1 MLLTITTTHQPATD
15 LGYLL
20 HKNPARPQKFELAFG
35 SAHVFYTDAH
45 EHRCTAA
52 LLLEVDPVGLVRNR
66 RGPAGEAFALEQY
79 VNDRPYVAS
88 SFLSVAIAQV
98 LGSAL
103 SGTSRE
109 RPELAGTP
117 IELTARIAVLPC
129 RGGEGFLRRLFEPL
143 GYQVAATRHPLDE
156 HFPEWGEGPYF
167 TVEIS
172 QTVAL
177 QQLLAHL
184 YVLIPVLDDDKHYWV
199 GDEEVQKL
207 LRHGKSWLA
216 THPEREQIAHRYL
229 KHRRH
234 LARQAL
240 ARLLEEDQSSP
251 DDVEEAHAHEEEQV
265 EERISLNEQRLS
277 SVIDS
282 LKRCG
287 ATHVLDLG
295 CSTGNLLRRL
305 LADKQFEK
313 IVGLDVSHRA
323 LELAADKLNFE
334 HLAPRQ
340 RERIELIQ
348 GSLTY
353 RDKRLAGYDAAAVVE
368 VIEHL
373 DPPRLSAFERAL
385 FEFASPRTVIVTT
398 PNVEYN
404 VRFETLPAGKFRHK
418 DHRFEWTRDQFR
430 DWAESVGGRFDYAVS
445 FQPIG
450 GEDPEV
456 GPPTQMAVFAKAGT

>member
-1 MLLTITTTHQPATD
+1 
-15 LGYLL
+15 
-20 HKNPARPQKFELAFG
+20 
-35 SAHVFYTDAH
+35 
-45 EHRCTAA
+45 
-52 LLLEVDPVGLVRNR
+52 
-66 RGPAGEAFALEQY
+66 
-79 VNDRPYVAS
+79 
-88 SFLSVAIAQV
+88 
-98 LGSAL
+98 
-103 SGTSRE
+103 
-109 RPELAGTP
+109 
-117 IELTARIAVLPC
+117 
-129 RGGEGFLRRLFEPL
+129 
-143 GYQVAATRHPLDE
+143 
-156 HFPEWGEGPYF
+156 
-167 TVEIS
+167 
-172 QTVAL
+172 
-177 QQLLAHL
+177 
-184 YVLIPVLDDDKHYWV
+184 VLDDDKHYWV

-207 LRHGKSWLA
+207 VRHGKSWLA